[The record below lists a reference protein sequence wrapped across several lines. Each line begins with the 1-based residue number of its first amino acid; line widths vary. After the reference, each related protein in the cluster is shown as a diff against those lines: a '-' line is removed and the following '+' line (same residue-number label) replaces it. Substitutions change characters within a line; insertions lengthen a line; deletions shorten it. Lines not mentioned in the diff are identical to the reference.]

1 MKFNI
6 LHADGETHA
15 VDVNLALMGEARD
28 AKAKHPLAVLDARC
42 DTGVDKPTARQQIY
56 EQMGFGDGATLA
68 QALDSKLFKGPS
80 ANMAST
86 DDGAITGRL
95 VTQAYLFDAIESSM
109 RENDYGLGQI
119 FTRKAAA
126 VDSINNTEFTRPI
139 LNYTRPASAKPRP
152 IAQLSEPT
160 RMLLLTASE
169 RSMAIPGESIGL
181 EYSDQVAQR
190 TSLDIVT
197 LSMNR
202 MAEETAAARI
212 EDRLLSFLNG
222 DSDSGMVPLS
232 AVSNAVVA
240 AETLDPTIT
249 AAGVLSQKAWVY
261 WLFRKNRICKIDT
274 VVTDLAGALAIENR
288 VGRPLVNDN
297 FGTSKRIDTLESIIN
312 PTWPD
317 KVDVIITQDSRWPAN
332 TIMGFDSR
340 YGYHLVNST
349 VLDYQAMEQLAIRR
363 STRLRVDQGSLAYRL
378 HDDVWQVLTLTV

>member
-6 LHADGETHA
+6 VHADGQAHA
-15 VDVNLALMGEARD
+15 VEVNLALMAEAREGGF
-28 AKAKHPLAVLDARC
+28 KHPLAVLDARC
-42 DTGVDKPTARQQIY
+42 DTGVDNPTARQQIY
-56 EQMGFGDGATLA
+56 EQLGFGDGITLA
-68 QALDSKLFKGPS
+68 HAMDAKGFKGPKEF
-80 ANMAST
+80 MAST
-86 DDGAITGRL
+86 DDGSVTGRL

-109 RENDYGLGQI
+109 RQNDYGLGPI

-160 RMLLLTASE
+160 RMLLLTTSE

-190 TSLDIVT
+190 TSLDIVS

-222 DSDSGMVPLS
+222 DSDSGMVPLAS
-232 AVSNAVVA
+232 VSGAVDEASD
-240 AETLDPTIT
+240 LDTSIT
-249 AAGVLSQKAWVY
+249 TAGVLSQKAWVY
-261 WLFRKNRICKIDT
+261 WLFKKNRIAKIDT
-274 VVTDLAGALAIENR
+274 VITDLAGALAIENR
-288 VGRPLVNDN
+288 TGRPNVMGDN
-297 FGTSKRIDTLESIIN
+297 ATSKRIDTLESIIN

-317 KVDVIITQDSRWPAN
+317 KVDVIITQDPRWPAN
-332 TIMGFDSR
+332 TIVGFDSR

-349 VLDYQAMEQLAIRR
+349 VLDYQALEQLAIRR
-363 STRLRVDQGSLAYRL
+363 STRIRVDSGSLAYRL